1 MSRHALFSVSAVVG
15 AALFSTVANAQSSS
29 LTPLASRVVPFSA
42 IPYQVVG
49 DNGGPR
55 GPQFGYNECNSTTQN
70 QNSLCQV
77 RSNLDFL
84 FFFFVFFFSSAG
96 KLMF

>member
-1 MSRHALFSVSAVVG
+1 MSRNTLLSLSTALLATLVD
-15 AALFSTVANAQSSS
+15 AQSSS
-29 LTPLASRVVPFSA
+29 ALTPLASRVVPYTA

-49 DNGGPR
+49 DQGGPR

-77 RSNLDFL
+77 WSRLL
-84 FFFFVFFFSSAG
+84 
-96 KLMF
+96 LTM